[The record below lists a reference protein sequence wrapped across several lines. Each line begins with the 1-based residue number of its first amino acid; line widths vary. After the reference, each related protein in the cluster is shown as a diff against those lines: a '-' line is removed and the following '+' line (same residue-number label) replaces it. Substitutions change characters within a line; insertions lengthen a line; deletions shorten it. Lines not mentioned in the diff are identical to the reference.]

1 MTKDNQNKINKD
13 SNEELN
19 KPDDNSSDDKKPNRN
34 IKPPRFYNLSEGVN
48 PKIHSDEAVK
58 EKEKKYNG

>member
-1 MTKDNQNKINKD
+1 MDNKNIKGEKEESEKANSDSYKEEIPNK
-13 SNEELN
+13 E
-19 KPDDNSSDDKKPNRN
+19 

-48 PKIHSDEAVK
+48 PKIHSDEVVK

>member
-1 MTKDNQNKINKD
+1 MDNKNIKDEKEESKKANSD
-13 SNEELN
+13 SYNEEIPN
-19 KPDDNSSDDKKPNRN
+19 KE

-48 PKIHSDEAVK
+48 PKIHSDEIVK